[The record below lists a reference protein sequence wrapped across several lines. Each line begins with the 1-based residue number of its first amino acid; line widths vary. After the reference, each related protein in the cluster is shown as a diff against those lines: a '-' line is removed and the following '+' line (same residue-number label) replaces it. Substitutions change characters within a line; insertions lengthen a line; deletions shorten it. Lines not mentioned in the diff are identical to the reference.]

1 MGETMT
7 PDQAPVALP
16 DASAPPED
24 DTGAMTR
31 SGLFKLIAGGGA
43 GAAGLTLLTSSTAFA
58 ASANAAPSTAT
69 DVTILQYALTLEYLG
84 AAFYESALQHA
95 HLTGVAHEVALAFR
109 GHERAHV
116 TFVQATLKK
125 LGATPHPAQ
134 TFDFGS
140 ATRSRTA
147 FLKTSAKIEEM
158 CVETLNGAGP
168 LVTKPVLIGA
178 SELVSVEAR
187 QASWVRS
194 ILGENAAPF
203 AFNPAYTAAQSMA
216 AVKKLGFVKGA
227 LS

>member
-1 MGETMT
+1 MT
-7 PDQAPVALP
+7 EDHAPVALP
-16 DASAPPED
+16 DPSGATEDAS
-24 DTGAMTR
+24 GAMTR
-31 SGLFKLIAGGGA
+31 SGLFKVLMGGA
-43 GAAGLTLLTSSTAFA
+43 AGATGLTLLTSSSAFA
-58 ASANAAPSTAT
+58 ASRAVAPGNKT

-84 AAFYESALQHA
+84 ASFYESALQHA
-95 HLTGVAHEVALAFR
+95 HLSGDAHEVALAFR

-116 TFVQATLKK
+116 KFVQTTLKK
-125 LGATPHPAQ
+125 LGATPHAEQ
-134 TFDFGS
+134 KFDFGS
-140 ATRSRTA
+140 ATKSKTA
-147 FLKTSAKIEEM
+147 FLKTSAMIEEM

-187 QASWVRS
+187 QASWVRA

-216 AVKKLGFVKGA
+216 AVKKLGFVEGR

>member
-1 MGETMT
+1 MT
-7 PDQAPVALP
+7 EDHAPVALP
-16 DASAPPED
+16 DPSAPPED
-24 DTGAMTR
+24 ESGAVTR
-31 SGLFKLIAGGGA
+31 SGLFKLLMGGGA
-43 GAAGLTLLTSSTAFA
+43 GAAALTLLTSPAAFA
-58 ASANAAPSTAT
+58 AGSRSVAPGNKT

-84 AAFYESALQHA
+84 ASFYESALAHA
-95 HLTGVAHEVALAFR
+95 HLSGDAHEVALAFR

-116 TFVQATLKK
+116 KFVQATLTK
-125 LGATPHPAQ
+125 LGAKPHAEQ

-140 ATRSRTA
+140 ATKSKTA
-147 FLKTSAKIEEM
+147 FLKTSAMIEEM

-168 LVTKPVLIGA
+168 LVTTPVLIGA

-187 QASWVRS
+187 QASWVRA

-203 AFNPAYTAAQSMA
+203 AFNPAYTAAQSQA